1 MDSFVSVT
9 GNTTRAIEMRYA
21 PSGHGFG
28 NGGVAINRRRKQGDD
43 YVDETSF
50 IDFTILDTQ
59 MAENAAELPTGTRVT
74 LSGWWQQRSVEADDG
89 TKRSYHTLMV
99 DDIAVSLRWAT
110 VQVHKNEKKAAG
122 RQAAERNGE
131 PRKLDAEA
139 VRDFFDTPPF

>member
-9 GNTTRAIEMRYA
+9 GNLTRPTELRFA

-28 NGGVAINRRRKQGDD
+28 NGGIATNRRRKQGDD

-59 MAENAAELPTGTRVT
+59 MAENAADLPTGTRVT
-74 LSGWWQQRSVEADDG
+74 LTGWWQQRSVEAEDG

-99 DDIAVSLRWAT
+99 DDVAVSLRWAT
-110 VQVHKNEKKAAG
+110 VLVSKNEKKD
-122 RQAAERNGE
+122 RQAPA
-131 PRKLDAEA
+131 RKLDAEG
-139 VRDFFDTPPF
+139 VKDFFDATPEPF